1 MENTYNAEG
10 KRVAKTVGGT
20 TARYFYEYDNVAFEY
35 TNSRTISAFNVIGTG
50 LISRKT
56 RTDKVYY
63 FYNGHAD
70 ATALLDATTKNIRS

>member
-35 TNSRTISAFNVIGTG
+35 TNSGTISAFNVIGTG